1 MKMENSIL
9 NIVIVTHTK
18 LIVINIYKLL
28 ICLLAFFGHLYSES
42 DDIIIRNIILRGNEN
57 VSLGEVLSIV
67 RQRPP
72 YWLYRR
78 IEFDSRLVKLDALT
92 IKNLYHSK
100 GFLDVAIKESVKLD
114 GSFADIEYEIY
125 EGKQYFI
132 NNIILEGNKLVS
144 SETIKSLLNLYED
157 QPYNPVYIN
166 DNLYL
171 IENQYHNIG
180 KLFFSIQI
188 IDEITDSVNVKI
200 IINEGKDIYINN
212 TFYEKIGSIDTILVQ
227 REITYKKGDLYTKS
241 EIDFTN
247 RRIKEMGIFSM
258 VNMVPVK
265 VLNSDSLVN
274 IVIEFRRF
282 KQREWNSVGGY
293 DPIQFA
299 EGAEPIPA
307 WNATIEWMNRSFFN
321 TPTHFSTKL
330 LFGVPAEVEFVLPRI
345 RYDISF
351 GSNWFFG
358 IRFPSKL
365 TGYFETFIEYK
376 EKIETIKRY
385 GIDLSQQFKFENRSY
400 FETNTVLESFSDQ
413 SEFNSNI
420 QQRSFRIKFN
430 IDRKDDP
437 LFPKNGFLVSGILKS
452 TGYFFGG
459 ERDYLK
465 ADITY
470 QTYFPIIKNNI
481 FAGRIKAGR
490 IWGWDSSFNDYSYEK
505 FYLGGSTSM
514 RGWDVLRF
522 KENNDNPKGE
532 IIRIM
537 TNLELRIPIYKA
549 FGLTFFSDGGILAQQ
564 TRELQLDNLKWDS
577 GIGINII
584 TPLGPIRLDYA
595 FQLDNM
601 RIWKFQMGV
610 QNLF

>member
-1 MKMENSIL
+1 MI
-9 NIVIVTHTK
+9 I
-18 LIVINIYKLL
+18 IYKLF
-28 ICLLAFFGHLYSES
+28 ICLLAIFGHLYSES
-42 DDIIIRNIILRGNEN
+42 DDVIIRNVVLNGNDN
-57 VSLGEVLSIV
+57 VSIGEVLSIV

-72 YWLYRR
+72 YLLYKR
-78 IEFDSRLVKLDALT
+78 IKFDSRLVKLDALT

-100 GFLDVAIKESVKLD
+100 GFLDVAIKESVKFD
-114 GSFADIEYEIY
+114 ESFADIEYQII
-125 EGKQYFI
+125 EGKQYFL
-132 NNIILEGNKLVS
+132 NNIQLEGNKLVS
-144 SETIKSLLNLYED
+144 SEMIKSLLNLNEER
-157 QPYNPVYIN
+157 PYNPVYIN

-171 IENQYHNIG
+171 IENKYHDIG

-188 IDEITDSVNVKI
+188 IDEITDSVNIKI
-200 IINEGKDIYINN
+200 IINEGKNIHINK
-212 TFYEKIGSIDTILVQ
+212 TFFEKIGNIDTNLVR

-241 EIDFTN
+241 KIDITN

-265 VLNSDSLVN
+265 VVNSDSLVN
-274 IVIEFRRF
+274 IVIEFRRY

-293 DPIQFA
+293 DPIRFA

-307 WNATIEWMNRSFFN
+307 WNATIEWRNRSFFN

-330 LFGVPAEVEFVLPRI
+330 LFGVPAEVEFVLPRV
-345 RYDISF
+345 RYDVSF

-358 IRFPSKL
+358 IRFPSQL

-385 GIDLSQQFKFENRSY
+385 GIDLSQQFRFEERSY
-400 FETNTVLESFSDQ
+400 FETNTVLESFSDE

-420 QQRSFRIKFN
+420 QQRSFRIKLN
-430 IDRKDDP
+430 LDRRDDP
-437 LFPKNGFLVSGILKS
+437 LFPKKGFLLSGIFKS

-465 ADITY
+465 ADFTY
-470 QTYFPIIKNNI
+470 QTYFSIINNNI
-481 FAGRIKAGR
+481 FAGRIKIGR
-490 IWGWDSSFNDYSYEK
+490 LWGWDSRFNDYSYEK

-522 KENNDNPKGE
+522 KEYDDNPKGE

-537 TNLELRIPIYKA
+537 TNIELRLPIYKA
-549 FGLTFFSDGGILAQQ
+549 FGLTLFSDGGILAQK
-564 TRELQLDNLKWDS
+564 TGELKISNSQWDS

-584 TPLGPIRLDYA
+584 TPLGPLRLDYA
-595 FQLDNM
+595 FQLDNVK
-601 RIWKFQMGV
+601 IWKFQMGV